1 MSRLTDAEIL
11 QKLHPQSVIKVRCL
25 TKAESELS
33 RPFSYLVNFSSP
45 TSPNNIVHLL
55 FLGLVKKVPKE
66 MRTEGNKPPSK
77 LSSADIKK
85 KLSDER
91 EELRFYMPVEFQ
103 RKPSRLDDVT
113 HWKRSSGNFYFI
125 WDPSS
130 CLTLSYPNQFMYISY
145 T

>member
-85 KLSDER
+85 KAL
-91 EELRFYMPVEFQ
+91 
-103 RKPSRLDDVT
+103 
-113 HWKRSSGNFYFI
+113 G
-125 WDPSS
+125 
-130 CLTLSYPNQFMYISY
+130 
-145 T
+145 